1 MRWFLNGLLC
11 LLVLAVGLVSAAT
24 AGTLEDKVTEFELD
38 NGMKFIVIER
48 HEAPVAFCAVGFKVG
63 AIYERPGIT
72 GISHL
77 LEHMLFKGTETLGT
91 KDYEAEKKFL
101 DREDELAEQI
111 RELMLEIE
119 PWRLEYF
126 DEYVKE
132 LTSSFSEE
140 DRETMGSDRALELEL
155 LVEQMEEVGP
165 ADDMRS
171 LYGLLEEG
179 ETDYFDLYL
188 TLKRTEMGL
197 YDTQAE
203 HRELIIS
210 NELWET
216 YVNNGSRMLNAG
228 TSNDGTFYFAYLPA
242 NRLELFM
249 LMESDRMA
257 NPVFR
262 EFYTERDVVMEE
274 MRMSL
279 NDPEDVLEDSFLSTA
294 YTASMYG
301 VPVLGWASDVTMI
314 TRTDL
319 QEYFDRNYAP
329 NNAVGF
335 FAGDVDPDEVRR
347 FAKKYFGAIPRGEDL
362 PALTTREPKQQ
373 GERRVV
379 VKQDAK
385 PTVMIGYH
393 IPASPHPDSYALSAL
408 QSILSG
414 GRTSRFYKGIFEEQG
429 LTREAPDAW
438 MGPGERLDP
447 LFIVSAD
454 PKHPH
459 TLEEVEAAILLEL
472 ERVKTEPVSMRELE
486 RVWNQDEASLVR
498 ALGSNIGLAFRVG
511 MYEAMRGD
519 WRALLTDM
527 ERMKQVTPEDIM
539 RVAEKYLT
547 EENRT
552 VAWLVETESEGG
564 DEGEEEP
571 DFRAIMMWVQTLP
584 EEEQRELMGKFMT
597 LDEAGKKIFA
607 WELSSRMKAEQEK
620 S

>member
-1 MRWFLNGLLC
+1 MRRFLSGSLC

-48 HEAPVAFCAVGFKVG
+48 HEAPVAFCAIGFKVG

-126 DEYVKE
+126 DEYVNE

-216 YVNNGSRMLNAG
+216 YVNNGSQMLNAG

-279 NDPEDVLEDSFLSTA
+279 NDPEDVL
-294 YTASMYG
+294 
-301 VPVLGWASDVTMI
+301 
-314 TRTDL
+314 
-319 QEYFDRNYAP
+319 
-329 NNAVGF
+329 
-335 FAGDVDPDEVRR
+335 
-347 FAKKYFGAIPRGEDL
+347 
-362 PALTTREPKQQ
+362 
-373 GERRVV
+373 
-379 VKQDAK
+379 
-385 PTVMIGYH
+385 
-393 IPASPHPDSYALSAL
+393 
-408 QSILSG
+408 
-414 GRTSRFYKGIFEEQG
+414 
-429 LTREAPDAW
+429 
-438 MGPGERLDP
+438 
-447 LFIVSAD
+447 
-454 PKHPH
+454 
-459 TLEEVEAAILLEL
+459 
-472 ERVKTEPVSMRELE
+472 
-486 RVWNQDEASLVR
+486 
-498 ALGSNIGLAFRVG
+498 
-511 MYEAMRGD
+511 
-519 WRALLTDM
+519 
-527 ERMKQVTPEDIM
+527 
-539 RVAEKYLT
+539 
-547 EENRT
+547 
-552 VAWLVETESEGG
+552 
-564 DEGEEEP
+564 
-571 DFRAIMMWVQTLP
+571 
-584 EEEQRELMGKFMT
+584 
-597 LDEAGKKIFA
+597 
-607 WELSSRMKAEQEK
+607 
-620 S
+620 